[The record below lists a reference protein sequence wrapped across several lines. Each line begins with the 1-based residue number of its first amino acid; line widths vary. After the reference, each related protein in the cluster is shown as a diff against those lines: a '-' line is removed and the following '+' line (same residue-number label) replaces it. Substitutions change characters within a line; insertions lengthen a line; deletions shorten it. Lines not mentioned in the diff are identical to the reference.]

1 MVAFVGYVNSL
12 VVESGILRQ
21 LPNAI
26 FSQEGMLDANQ
37 ETINE
42 IAAEEEGEAK
52 KLEKNKRNLDTLR
65 RILNMLLEG
74 LEDGK

>member
-26 FSQEGMLDANQ
+26 FSQEGMLDAKQ

-52 KLEKNKRNLDTLR
+52 KREENKRDLNTLKQ
-65 RILNMLLEG
+65 ILKTLEEG
-74 LEDGK
+74 LK

>member
-12 VVESGILRQ
+12 VVESGILRK

-26 FSQEGMLDANQ
+26 FSQEVMLDANQ

-42 IAAEEEGEAK
+42 IAAEGEGEAK
-52 KLEKNKRNLDTLR
+52 KREENKQNLDTLR
-65 RILNMLLEG
+65 RTLKMLEEG
-74 LEDGK
+74 LEDKK

>member
-26 FSQEGMLDANQ
+26 FSQEGMLDASQ

-42 IAAEEEGEAK
+42 IAAEEEDEAN
-52 KLEKNKRNLDTLR
+52 EREENKRNLNTLR
-65 RILNMLLEG
+65 RILETLEG
-74 LEDGK
+74 GLK

>member
-1 MVAFVGYVNSL
+1 MVAFVGFVNSL

-52 KLEKNKRNLDTLR
+52 EREENKQNLNTLKQILDTLE
-65 RILNMLLEG
+65 EG
-74 LEDGK
+74 LK

>member
-37 ETINE
+37 ETIND

-52 KLEKNKRNLDTLR
+52 KREENERDLDTLR
-65 RILNMLLEG
+65 RILNMLEG

>member
-42 IAAEEEGEAK
+42 IAAEGEGEAK
-52 KLEKNKRNLDTLR
+52 KREKNKRNLDTLR
-65 RILNMLLEG
+65 RILNILEEG
-74 LEDGK
+74 LKDGK

>member
-12 VVESGILRQ
+12 VVEIGILRE
-21 LPNAI
+21 LPHAI
-26 FSQEGMLDANQ
+26 FSQDGMRDADQ

-42 IAAEEEGEAK
+42 VAAEEEGEGK
-52 KLEKNKRNLDTLR
+52 KRGKNKQNLDTLR
-65 RILNMLLEG
+65 RILNMLEEG